1 MQTIKSLEICSLA
14 VSKLCSWCLGQACWG
29 GGGHSKHRGCFGRFV
44 GKTRVKQ
51 KNLLKEH
58 VRSVNL

>member
-1 MQTIKSLEICSLA
+1 MQTVKSLQICSLA
-14 VSKLCSWCLGQACWG
+14 VSKLCSCCLEQACWG
-29 GGGHSKHRGCFGRFV
+29 GGGIASTGGV
-44 GKTRVKQ
+44 LGDSSVKQ

>member
-1 MQTIKSLEICSLA
+1 MQTVKLLQICSLA
-14 VSKLCSWCLGQACWG
+14 VSKLCSCCLEQACW
-29 GGGHSKHRGCFGRFV
+29 GGGHSKHRECFGRFV